1 MFSISELLDIAIRLE
16 RNGETVYRRAI
27 QKISKPV
34 LASLLEWMADEEI
47 KHAEWFSEL
56 KKKLETKSQNPI
68 GEEISRELFKNVLGK
83 QSFSLQET
91 DFTRVHRID
100 NLLNIFIEFEKDTVL
115 FYEML
120 EPFVAG
126 DNNLEQLKKI
136 IAEENRHIEQLQ
148 EFLESQAQVTPD
160 NA

>member
-1 MFSISELLDIAIRLE
+1 VFSIGEILDIAIRLE
-16 RNGETVYRRAI
+16 RNGERIYRRAI
-27 QKISKPV
+27 QKISKPA

-56 KKKLETKSQNPI
+56 KKKLETKPQNLI

-83 QSFSLQET
+83 QSFSLQDR

-100 NLLNIFIEFEKDTVL
+100 KLLNIFIEFEKDTVL

-120 EPFVAG
+120 EPFVEG
-126 DNNLEQLKKI
+126 DETLEQLKKI

-160 NA
+160 TV